1 MLKNLHLNQQTMNPS
16 AHGWINKLLN
26 TLEASASLNEV
37 DNNDFYSA
45 LRRSGFIY
53 GNNVLIAENLL
64 STKDFTNEEIC
75 KINLFITLF
84 FSYKKSNTSNS
95 FIESTIEFY
104 TQIDEYKT
112 SFFKELLGEKKS
124 LGLLEKIIHKR
135 VLIDDNL
142 ISKSFNYFVTN
153 ALLYIDILAYKHYLK
168 HTSITVDYI
177 KNLESSLETI
187 VLCALNSKE
196 TKSKYD
202 NSLIKLFEQ
211 SLRYQKKSNITY
223 TEAITFINSELEA
236 QYIMDIA
243 CMATWTDEAIDKKE
257 HAFLN
262 QLGSDLKLNKES
274 INDSIVATSNFFKT
288 YKDEIILLGSKNIV
302 KTFYDNSSEMVSK
315 LISRN
320 SKRLQKE
327 LTESKELMLL
337 ITQSTVRDL
346 SDDEQKKVQE
356 QLLDVFKTIPSL
368 AIFLLPG
375 GALLLPLV
383 IKFIPKLL
391 PSAFDD
397 NRIED

>member
-1 MLKNLHLNQQTMNPS
+1 MNPS

-84 FSYKKSNTSNS
+84 FSYKRSKTLDS
-95 FIESTIEFY
+95 FTESTIEFY
-104 TQIDEYKT
+104 TQIDEYKS

-153 ALLYIDILAYKHYLK
+153 ALLYIDVLAYKHYLK
-168 HTSITVDYI
+168 HKSITVDYI

-187 VLCALNSKE
+187 VLCALNAKE

-368 AIFLLPG
+368 AIFMLPG

-383 IKFIPKLL
+383 VKFIPKLL